1 MNYRYNVDYIN
12 TTMSSRLQQEI
23 TGAVAVS
30 YLLSDLLQPEISVF
44 WILCQMFASSV
55 QNAEAW
61 CPHRWFVIFF
71 FLFLPNIMNL
81 KGKSFP

>member
-30 YLLSDLLQPEISVF
+30 HLLSDLLQLEISVF

-55 QNAEAW
+55 QNAGAW
-61 CPHRWFVIFF
+61 CPHGWFVIFF
-71 FLFLPNIMNL
+71 FFFFFQIL
-81 KGKSFP
+81 